1 MNEPTDVNGPVGNGP
16 SENVL
21 PWYRQFWFW
30 FVFGPLIFIILMC
43 IVTVTIAF
51 KNSDDVVTD
60 NYYKVG
66 RMINQTF
73 SQDEKAAELNLE
85 ALVIFDKLTGE
96 VSVTLTGTHSF
107 PKNML
112 LFLDNPAKANKD
124 QRVLLTEIAA
134 GSYRGELSAPIEYS
148 WYLSLVPESDVSRRK
163 QAEWLLS
170 GQIDVAKTSEIRLL
184 PRAHSAK

>member
-1 MNEPTDVNGPVGNGP
+1 MNEPA
-16 SENVL
+16 ENVL

-30 FVFGPLIFIILMC
+30 FVFGPLIFIIFMC
-43 IVTVTIAF
+43 MVTVTIAF

-73 SQDEKAAELNLE
+73 GQEEKAVALNL
-85 ALVIFDKLTGE
+85 AAQVKFDQLTGE
-96 VSVTLTGTHSF
+96 VSLSLTGNHSF
-107 PKNML
+107 PKQLM

-124 QRVLLTEIAA
+124 QSILLTEITA

-148 WYLSLVPESDVSRRK
+148 WYIALVPETDVNRRK
-163 QAEWLLS
+163 QAEWLLN
-170 GQIDVAKTSEIRLL
+170 GQIDIAKTSEAHLV
-184 PRAHSAK
+184 PRAHSSK